1 LFDLGILNGK
11 IYLEG
16 SFISGNIYVKDGKI
30 AAISGTKL
38 EASQEYDA
46 GGKMVLP
53 GFIDPHVHFAL
64 TVGSMTSVDDFYSGS
79 VAAAYGGVT
88 TYIDFVDPVSK
99 TSELEG
105 KFNERRNLAKNSVI
119 DYGLHCT
126 IAELY
131 DDPAEFS
138 RKTVELG
145 MPTVKLFTTYATT
158 KRRTYDRTICSL
170 LKISKQEG
178 ILLLVHAEN
187 DSIVLE
193 GKQIPVSQHGN
204 ARPEISEISEVIK
217 LAQMT
222 EYENGRM
229 YIVHTN
235 CGTTI
240 ERLVNSYSD
249 ILNKDFII
257 ESCPHYFTLSSEL
270 YISDMGYL
278 YTMTPPLRSME
289 EVNKLNKYID
299 YIYTIGTDHCPF
311 NSGDKKKNYV
321 NEIPMGIGGI
331 EQSFPVMYS
340 IFGEKVIDKFTINPA
355 RAHGLYPR
363 KGSLKPGSDA
373 DIVIFDPNN
382 EYRINEQHS
391 LCDYNVYENFIAKG
405 KVCSTISRGRFVV
418 KDGSFLGGEGEY
430 IPRRL

>member
-1 LFDLGILNGK
+1 MFDLGLLNGK

-16 SFISGNIYVKDGKI
+16 SYVNGNIYIKNGKI
-30 AAISGTKL
+30 AAISDTNL

-46 GGKMVLP
+46 QGKMVLP

-64 TVGSMTSVDDFYSGS
+64 AGGKYTSVDDFYSGS
-79 VAAAYGGVT
+79 VAAAFGGIT
-88 TYIDFVDPVSK
+88 TFIDFVDPVSNI
-99 TSELEG
+99 SELET
-105 KFNERRNLAKNSVI
+105 KYNQRRRLAKKSII
-119 DYGLHCT
+119 DYSFHST

-131 DDPAEFS
+131 DDPALFS
-138 RKTVELG
+138 AESVRLG
-145 MPTVKLFTTYATT
+145 MPTIKLFTTYATT

-170 LKISKQEG
+170 LKTSKQQG
-178 ILLLVHAEN
+178 IMLLSHSEN
-187 DSIVLE
+187 DGIVIE
-193 GKQIPVSQHGN
+193 GKQIPVSEHEK
-204 ARPEISEISEVIK
+204 ARPAICEISEVIK

-240 ERLVNSYSD
+240 ECLKNSFGN

-270 YISDMGYL
+270 YGSDKGYL
-278 YTMTPPLRSME
+278 YTMTPPLRDMQ
-289 EVNKLNKYID
+289 EVKKLNKHID
-299 YIYTIGTDHCPF
+299 DVYTIGTDHCPYK
-311 NSGDKKKNYV
+311 SEDKNKSYV

-340 IFGEKVIDKFTINPA
+340 LFGERVIDKFTINPA
-355 RAHGLYPR
+355 KAHGLYPK

-373 DIVIFDPNN
+373 DIVIFDPEI
-382 EYRINEQHS
+382 EYKIKEQHS
-391 LCDYNVYENFIAKG
+391 LCDYTVFEGFNAKG
-405 KVCSTISRGRFVV
+405 KVCSTLSKGRFVV
-418 KDGSFLGGEGEY
+418 KEGSFLGGEGEY
-430 IPRRL
+430 ISRRL